1 VRVRVDLVSGAAAGP
16 GETEP
21 GWPRDARRIAAVVI
35 DVLRATTTLTVALAN
50 GAARVVPVA
59 GIEPAFA
66 WKARDPGV
74 LLCGERD
81 GFKVPGFDLGNS
93 PAEYGQAAVA
103 GRTLVFA
110 STNGSRAMLACAG
123 CGVRLLGAFV
133 NASAVVA
140 ALEGRAFVRLAC
152 AGRTTLPE
160 RGLVEFAPHDTRKQ
174 LERLAPETLLL
185 PSGRHVRLDYGD
197 DGTVHAQAKL
207 QELFGMAETPRIG
220 PRREPVT
227 FSLLA
232 PNGRPVQTTQD
243 LRGFW
248 DRTYPEVRKE
258 LRGRYPKH
266 PWPDDPWSA
275 TPTASAKRR

>member
-152 AGRTTLPE
+152 AGKQGSFALEDAACAGWLCAALAARGARIEGGQARLAASLAPADVAGIRALLQGSAHGRTL
-160 RGLVEFAPHDTRKQ
+160 RGLSPLFARDVERCA
-174 LERLAPETLLL
+174 E
-185 PSGRHVRLDYGD
+185 LDAVD
-197 DGTVHAQAKL
+197 RV
-207 QELFGMAETPRIG
+207 FGYDA
-220 PRREPVT
+220 
-227 FSLLA
+227 
-232 PNGRPVQTTQD
+232 
-243 LRGFW
+243 
-248 DRTYPEVRKE
+248 
-258 LRGRYPKH
+258 
-266 PWPDDPWSA
+266 
-275 TPTASAKRR
+275 